1 MTRSCEEDPPFDYL
15 LALLLETTHQP
26 LTVLPTHRLVGGI
39 GGGGAAS
46 LMGRAGELFAVEPV
60 ASSVDLVRA
69 FAPAAAETPLGGRG
83 RMGLWTR
90 DGGAILIAR
99 REAFQPHLPEGGA
112 ALRALDVTLLGVAL
126 DRLAGIDAPAVDGGA
141 VRYTKSAAEAVKA
154 VDGWDGVDAAFL
166 LEPTP
171 VASIEA
177 VAREGDVMPQKSTY
191 FYPKALT
198 GLVIN
203 PHEW

>member
-1 MTRSCEEDPPFDYL
+1 
-15 LALLLETTHQP
+15 
-26 LTVLPTHRLVGGI
+26 
-39 GGGGAAS
+39 
-46 LMGRAGELFAVEPV
+46 
-60 ASSVDLVRA
+60 
-69 FAPAAAETPLGGRG
+69 
-83 RMGLWTR
+83 MGLWTR
-90 DGGAILIAR
+90 DGGAILTAH
-99 REAFQPHLPEGGA
+99 REAFEPLLPEGGE

-126 DRLAGIDAPAVDGGA
+126 DRLAGIDAPAIDGGA
-141 VRYTKSAAEAVKA
+141 VHYTKSAAEAVRA
-154 VDGWDGVDAAFL
+154 VDGWDGVDAAVL